1 MALQK
6 EEKSHD
12 DRMQQVNNKIKAAS
26 ELVCS
31 GYVLYI
37 ADRFIGQAYEK
48 KVKKKATDAA
58 DEHAKYMNLLT
69 VVGPEMAQD
78 KQCAS
83 SIVLDLSVC

>member
-1 MALQK
+1 M
-6 EEKSHD
+6 
-12 DRMQQVNNKIKAAS
+12 
-26 ELVCS
+26 
-31 GYVLYI
+31 
-37 ADRFIGQAYEK
+37 
-48 KVKKKATDAA
+48 KKKATDAA